1 MPPLADAFARAGV
14 ALELVMVDNG
24 STDGT
29 SAAIDALLARGLP
42 ITKATV
48 PVNRG
53 QGLGILTGLA
63 IARGAHVGHVN
74 ADGQIAPEDV
84 VRVYTATR
92 VAPRA
97 LVKARRLNRP
107 DGIARALVSVVY
119 NAMMQIFFWGM
130 PSRDVNCN
138 PKILPADVLRM
149 MRLSSYDWF
158 LEPEIMLKA
167 RHLHLPVVEI
177 DVVSHE
183 RQGGRS
189 HVRVATVLEFLRN
202 IMLFRLGG
210 PWRAWRKQVGTI
222 VPSGAG

>member
-1 MPPLADAFARAGV
+1 MPPLVDAFALAGV

-29 SAAIDALLARGLP
+29 SAAIDALVVGGLP

-48 PVNRG
+48 PLNRG

-63 IARGAHVGHVN
+63 VGRGAHIGYVN

-92 VAPRA
+92 AAPRA

-107 DGIARALVSVVY
+107 DGITRALVSVVY
-119 NAMMQIFFWGM
+119 NAMMQVFFWGM

-138 PKILPADVLRM
+138 PKILPADVLRLM
-149 MRLSSYDWF
+149 QLSSYDWF
-158 LEPEIMLKA
+158 LEAEIMLKA
-167 RHLHLPVVEI
+167 RHLGLTVVEI
-177 DVVSHE
+177 DVVSRE

-210 PWRAWRKQVGTI
+210 PWRAWRKQVGAI
-222 VPSGAG
+222 VPSEAG